1 MMPMPPATRPA
12 PTPTPP
18 RLAPLDDL
26 REALFVVDDRV
37 EVELVGQLLV
47 VVEVAVEGDEFEHL
61 ALRQVFEYQYEFDRK
76 RSNSPGSYQRSAASN
91 QKRFV
96 FALVRTSTGLP
107 SGTIVGA
114 VATHADEHA
123 TTTRAATDLLSTNSP
138 ENRDVHRRNLPQPRQ
153 TLPLR
158 PNVPHVSQGLSFGA
172 SSSIQHLMTSSTL
185 IAPSILSADFGR
197 LAAEIADVDAGGAD
211 WIHVDVMDGRYVPN
225 ITIGPFVVAAA
236 RKITRSPLDVHLMV
250 VEPERW
256 VDPFIDAG
264 ADGITV
270 HQEACTHLQRTLM
283 AIKGRGKRAG
293 VSLNPA
299 TSEETLRYVAGDV
312 DLVLVMSVNPGFGGQ
327 RFLASQLE
335 KVRRIRQLLNDA
347 GNHSAL
353 IEIDGGI
360 TTDNAAEVCAAGCD
374 VLVAGSSVFGQ
385 PDRKAAI
392 AALRAAGQQGVAR
405 RG

>member
-1 MMPMPPATRPA
+1 
-12 PTPTPP
+12 
-18 RLAPLDDL
+18 
-26 REALFVVDDRV
+26 
-37 EVELVGQLLV
+37 
-47 VVEVAVEGDEFEHL
+47 
-61 ALRQVFEYQYEFDRK
+61 
-76 RSNSPGSYQRSAASN
+76 
-91 QKRFV
+91 
-96 FALVRTSTGLP
+96 
-107 SGTIVGA
+107 
-114 VATHADEHA
+114 
-123 TTTRAATDLLSTNSP
+123 
-138 ENRDVHRRNLPQPRQ
+138 
-153 TLPLR
+153 
-158 PNVPHVSQGLSFGA
+158 
-172 SSSIQHLMTSSTL
+172 MTSSTL

-211 WIHVDVMDGRYVPN
+211 WIHVDVMDGRFVPN

-264 ADGITV
+264 ADGVTV

-299 TSEETLRYVAGDV
+299 TSEDTLRYVAGDV

-335 KVRRIRQLLNDA
+335 KVRRIRRLLNDA

-360 TTDNAAEVCAAGCD
+360 TVDNAADVCAAGCD

-385 PDRKAAI
+385 PDRTAAI